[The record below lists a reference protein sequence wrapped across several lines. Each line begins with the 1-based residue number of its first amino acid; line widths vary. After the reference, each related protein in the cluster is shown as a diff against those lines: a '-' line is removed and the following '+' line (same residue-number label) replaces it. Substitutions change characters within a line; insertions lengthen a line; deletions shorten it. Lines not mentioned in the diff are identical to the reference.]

1 MPINPLAGYL
11 FASYLFARYL
21 FARYLFARYLFA
33 SYLFRKTPVVAVLST
48 LSTGVLAVD
57 NFSYQSVPA
66 FNPVMMARAEPTQV
80 NGQLAAMDN
89 GQALIDTEQNRQ
101 VGEWALRQI
110 NGNAALIKDPWLQ
123 QSLEQIVWQINAV
136 AGLNAPMGLVI
147 INDKQINA
155 FAVPSGLIGINVGLL
170 DKAKSLDE
178 IVSVV
183 AHEIAHVSQRHYQH
197 RNDEKT
203 KQLLMQAG
211 GLLAGVAASKIGD
224 GDAAAAVMLGSQA
237 MSANAAA
244 SYSRGQEREAD
255 RIGMQIMNQAGYDVN
270 AMPSFFATLDQQN
283 PVKSNTL
290 IPSFIL
296 SHPLTADRI
305 SEARARVATYKR
317 DSQAN
322 MASNRYQSIQQQRAQ
337 LFEQIQW
344 RARYYGYL
352 VNKADLEQG
361 AKTSKAA
368 KLALINYYIDNGQP
382 KAAQSLMQDFDKD
395 INTLANP
402 LAVVTFSQ
410 LAAQQGNVDVAIA
423 KLQQLAAVYPE
434 RTDVPRYLSDIYLKY
449 RPTAESGQKVLALLQ
464 PLSKQNPRDVMLWD
478 RLQQASQLLAKHSSG
493 DEQLIHRI
501 NTLRYR
507 AYGELWRNEL
517 KDAVTSLTQ
526 AKSLAKQLP
535 SNQSLLA
542 LLNQQINQ
550 VQDANRFKPS

>member
-11 FASYLFARYL
+11 S
-21 FARYLFARYLFA
+21 A
-33 SYLFRKTPVVAVLST
+33 SYLFRKTSVVAVLST

-66 FNPVMMARAEPTQV
+66 FNSGMIASAEPTQV

-211 GLLAGVAASKIGD
+211 GLLAGVAASKVGD

-361 AKTSKAA
+361 AKTSKGA
-368 KLALINYYIDNGQP
+368 KLALINYYLDNGQP
-382 KAAQSLMQDFDKD
+382 KAAQSLMQDFDED

-423 KLQQLAAVYPE
+423 KLQQLASVYPE

-449 RPTAESGQKVLALLQ
+449 RPTAESGQQVLALLQ

-478 RLQQASQLLAKHSSG
+478 RLQQASQLLAKHGSG
-493 DEQLIHRI
+493 NEQLIHRI

-550 VQDANRFKPS
+550 VQDANQFKPS

>member
-1 MPINPLAGYL
+1 MPINPI
-11 FASYLFARYL
+11 ASYLS
-21 FARYLFARYLFA
+21 A
-33 SYLFRKTPVVAVLST
+33 SYLLRKTSAVAVLST

-66 FNPVMMARAEPTQV
+66 FNSGMIASAEPTQV

-211 GLLAGVAASKIGD
+211 GLLAGVAASKVGD

-322 MASNRYQSIQQQRAQ
+322 MASNRYQPIQQQRAQ

-361 AKTSKAA
+361 AKTSKGA
-368 KLALINYYIDNGQP
+368 KLALINYYLDNGQP
-382 KAAQSLMQDFDKD
+382 KAAQSLMQDFDED

-423 KLQQLAAVYPE
+423 KLQQLASVYPE

-449 RPTAESGQKVLALLQ
+449 RPTAESGQQVLALLQ

-478 RLQQASQLLAKHSSG
+478 RLQQASQLLAKHGSG
-493 DEQLIHRI
+493 NEQLIHRI

-550 VQDANRFKPS
+550 VQDANQFKPS

>member
-1 MPINPLAGYL
+1 MPINPLASYL
-11 FASYLFARYL
+11 SASYLL
-21 FARYLFARYLFA
+21 
-33 SYLFRKTPVVAVLST
+33 RKTPVVAILST
-48 LSTGVLAVD
+48 LSASVLAVD
-57 NFSYQSVPA
+57 NFSYQSAPA
-66 FNPVMMARAEPTQV
+66 FNPVMMARAEPTKV
-80 NGQLAAMDN
+80 NSQLAAMDN

-211 GLLAGVAASKIGD
+211 GLLAGVAASKVGD

-322 MASNRYQSIQQQRAQ
+322 MASNRYQAIQQQRAQ

-361 AKTSKAA
+361 AKTSEGA
-368 KLALINYYIDNGQP
+368 KLALINYYLDNGQP

-423 KLQQLAAVYPE
+423 KLQQLASVYPE

-464 PLSKQNPRDVMLWD
+464 PLSKQNPRDVMVWD
-478 RLQQASQLLAKHSSG
+478 RLQQASQLLAKHRSG

-507 AYGELWRNEL
+507 AYSELWRNEL

-550 VQDANRFKPS
+550 VQDANQFKPS

>member
-1 MPINPLAGYL
+1 MPINPLA
-11 FASYLFARYL
+11 SYLS
-21 FARYLFARYLFA
+21 A
-33 SYLFRKTPVVAVLST
+33 SYLFRKTPVVALLST

-57 NFSYQSVPA
+57 NFSYQSVPN
-66 FNPVMMARAEPTQV
+66 FNPVMIASAEPTKV
-80 NGQLAAMDN
+80 NSQLASMDN

-110 NGNAALIKDPWLQ
+110 NGNAALIQDPWLQ

-211 GLLAGVAASKIGD
+211 GLLAGVAASKVGD

-237 MSANAAA
+237 ISANAAA

-361 AKTSKAA
+361 AKTSKGA
-368 KLALINYYIDNGQP
+368 KLALINYYLDNGQP

-423 KLQQLAAVYPE
+423 KLQQLVSVYPE

-464 PLSKQNPRDVMLWD
+464 PLSKQNPRDVMVWD
-478 RLQQASQLLAKHSSG
+478 RLQQASQLLAKHRSG

-550 VQDANRFKPS
+550 VQDANQFKPS

>member
-11 FASYLFARYL
+11 S
-21 FARYLFARYLFA
+21 A
-33 SYLFRKTPVVAVLST
+33 SYLFRKTPVVAVLTT

-57 NFSYQSVPA
+57 NFSYKSAPA
-66 FNPVMMARAEPTQV
+66 FNPVMMASAEPTKV
-80 NGQLAAMDN
+80 NSQLAAMDN

-110 NGNAALIKDPWLQ
+110 NGNAAMIKDPWLQ

-211 GLLAGVAASKIGD
+211 GLLAGVAASKVGD

-237 MSANAAA
+237 ISANAAA

-322 MASNRYQSIQQQRAQ
+322 MASNRYQRMQQQRAQ

-361 AKTSKAA
+361 AKTSKGA
-368 KLALINYYIDNGQP
+368 KLALINYYLDNGQP

-423 KLQQLAAVYPE
+423 KLQQLASVYPE

-449 RPTAESGQKVLALLQ
+449 RPTAESGQQVLALLQ

-478 RLQQASQLLAKHSSG
+478 RLQQASQLLAKHRSG

-550 VQDANRFKPS
+550 VQDANQFKPS

>member
-1 MPINPLAGYL
+1 MPISPLAGYL
-11 FASYLFARYL
+11 S
-21 FARYLFARYLFA
+21 A
-33 SYLFRKTPVVAVLST
+33 SYLFRKTSVVAVLST

-57 NFSYQSVPA
+57 NFSYQSVPT
-66 FNPVMMARAEPTQV
+66 FNPVMIASAETTQV

-136 AGLNAPMGLVI
+136 AGLNAPMGIVI

-211 GLLAGVAASKIGD
+211 GLLAGVAASKVGD

-361 AKTSKAA
+361 AKTSKGA
-368 KLALINYYIDNGQP
+368 KLALINYYLDNGQP
-382 KAAQSLMQDFDKD
+382 KAAQSLMQDFDED

-423 KLQQLAAVYPE
+423 KLQQLASVYPE

-449 RPTAESGQKVLALLQ
+449 RPTAESGQQVLALLQ

-478 RLQQASQLLAKHSSG
+478 RLQQASQLLAKHGSG
-493 DEQLIHRI
+493 NEQLIHRI

-550 VQDANRFKPS
+550 VQDANQFKPS

>member
-11 FASYLFARYL
+11 SASYLL
-21 FARYLFARYLFA
+21 
-33 SYLFRKTPVVAVLST
+33 RKTPVVALLST

-57 NFSYQSVPA
+57 NFSYQSAPA
-66 FNPVMMARAEPTQV
+66 FNPVMIASAEPTKV
-80 NGQLAAMDN
+80 NSQLAAMDN

-211 GLLAGVAASKIGD
+211 GLLAGVAASKVGD

-237 MSANAAA
+237 ISANAAA

-361 AKTSKAA
+361 AKTSKGA
-368 KLALINYYIDNGQP
+368 KLALINYYLDNGQP

-423 KLQQLAAVYPE
+423 KLQQLASVYPE

-478 RLQQASQLLAKHSSG
+478 RLQQASQLLAKHGSG
-493 DEQLIHRI
+493 NEQLIHRI

-550 VQDANRFKPS
+550 VQDANQFKPS

>member
-1 MPINPLAGYL
+1 MPINPLA
-11 FASYLFARYL
+11 SYLS
-21 FARYLFARYLFA
+21 A

-57 NFSYQSVPA
+57 NFSYQSVPT
-66 FNPVMMARAEPTQV
+66 FNPVMIASAEPTKV
-80 NGQLAAMDN
+80 NSQLASMDN

-211 GLLAGVAASKIGD
+211 GLLAGVAASKVGD

-322 MASNRYQSIQQQRAQ
+322 MASNRYQSIQNQRAQ

-361 AKTSKAA
+361 AKTSEGA
-368 KLALINYYIDNGQP
+368 KLALINYYLDNGQP

-423 KLQQLAAVYPE
+423 KLQQLASVYPE

-464 PLSKQNPRDVMLWD
+464 PLSKQNPRDVMVWD
-478 RLQQASQLLAKHSSG
+478 RLQQASQLLAKHRSG

-550 VQDANRFKPS
+550 VQDANQFKPS

>member
-1 MPINPLAGYL
+1 MPINPLT
-11 FASYLFARYL
+11 SYLS
-21 FARYLFARYLFA
+21 A
-33 SYLFRKTPVVAVLST
+33 SYLFRKTPVVALLST

-66 FNPVMMARAEPTQV
+66 FNSAMIASAEPTQV
-80 NGQLAAMDN
+80 NSQLASMDN

-101 VGEWALRQI
+101 VGEWAFRQI

-211 GLLAGVAASKIGD
+211 GLLAGVAASKVGD

-237 MSANAAA
+237 ISANAAA

-361 AKTSKAA
+361 AKTNKGA
-368 KLALINYYIDNGQP
+368 KLALINYYLDNAQP
-382 KAAQSLMQDFDKD
+382 KAAQSLLQDFDKD

-423 KLQQLAAVYPE
+423 KLQQLASVYPE

-449 RPTAESGQKVLALLQ
+449 RPTAESGQQVLALLQ

-478 RLQQASQLLAKHSSG
+478 RLQQASQLLAKHRSG

-550 VQDANRFKPS
+550 VQDANQFKPS

>member
-1 MPINPLAGYL
+1 MPINPI
-11 FASYLFARYL
+11 ASYLS
-21 FARYLFARYLFA
+21 A
-33 SYLFRKTPVVAVLST
+33 SYLLRKTSAVAVLST

-57 NFSYQSVPA
+57 NFSYQSVPT
-66 FNPVMMARAEPTQV
+66 FNPVMIASAETTQV

-211 GLLAGVAASKIGD
+211 GLLAGVAASKVGD

-368 KLALINYYIDNGQP
+368 KLALINYYLDNGQP
-382 KAAQSLMQDFDKD
+382 KAAQSLMQDFDED

-423 KLQQLAAVYPE
+423 KLQQLASVYPE

-449 RPTAESGQKVLALLQ
+449 RPTAESGQQVLALLQ

-478 RLQQASQLLAKHSSG
+478 RLQQASQLLAKHGSG
-493 DEQLIHRI
+493 NEQLIHRI

-550 VQDANRFKPS
+550 VQDANQFKPS

>member
-1 MPINPLAGYL
+1 MPINPLASYL
-11 FASYLFARYL
+11 SASYLL
-21 FARYLFARYLFA
+21 
-33 SYLFRKTPVVAVLST
+33 RKTLIVAILST

-66 FNPVMMARAEPTQV
+66 FNLVMIASAEPTQV
-80 NGQLAAMDN
+80 NSQLASMDN

-211 GLLAGVAASKIGD
+211 GLLAGVAASKVGD

-237 MSANAAA
+237 ISANAAA

-361 AKTSKAA
+361 AKTSEGA
-368 KLALINYYIDNGQP
+368 KLALINYYLDNGQP

-410 LAAQQGNVDVAIA
+410 LAAQQGNVDMAIS
-423 KLQQLAAVYPE
+423 KLQQLASVYPE

-464 PLSKQNPRDVMLWD
+464 PLSKQNPRDVMVWD
-478 RLQQASQLLAKHSSG
+478 RLQQASQLLAKHRSG

-550 VQDANRFKPS
+550 VQDANQFKPS

>member
-1 MPINPLAGYL
+1 MPINPLTSYL
-11 FASYLFARYL
+11 SASYLFK
-21 FARYLFARYLFA
+21 
-33 SYLFRKTPVVAVLST
+33 KTPVVAVLST

-57 NFSYQSVPA
+57 NFSYQSAPA
-66 FNPVMMARAEPTQV
+66 FNPVMIASAEPTKV
-80 NGQLAAMDN
+80 NSQLASMDN

-211 GLLAGVAASKIGD
+211 GLLAGVAASKVGD

-322 MASNRYQSIQQQRAQ
+322 MASNRYQLIQQQRAQ

-361 AKTSKAA
+361 AKTSKGA
-368 KLALINYYIDNGQP
+368 KLALINYYLDNGQP

-423 KLQQLAAVYPE
+423 KLQQLASVYPE

-464 PLSKQNPRDVMLWD
+464 PLSKQNPRDVMVWD
-478 RLQQASQLLAKHSSG
+478 RLQQASQLLAKHRSG

-550 VQDANRFKPS
+550 VQDANQFKPS

>member
-1 MPINPLAGYL
+1 MPINPLA
-11 FASYLFARYL
+11 SYLS
-21 FARYLFARYLFA
+21 A
-33 SYLFRKTPVVAVLST
+33 SYLFRKTPVVALLST

-57 NFSYQSVPA
+57 NFSYQSVPT
-66 FNPVMMARAEPTQV
+66 FNPVMIASAEPTQV
-80 NGQLAAMDN
+80 NGQLASMDN

-211 GLLAGVAASKIGD
+211 GLLAGVAASKVGD

-237 MSANAAA
+237 ISANAAA

-361 AKTSKAA
+361 AKTSKGA
-368 KLALINYYIDNGQP
+368 KLALINYYLDNGQP

-478 RLQQASQLLAKHSSG
+478 RLQQASQLLAKNGSG
-493 DEQLIHRI
+493 NEQLIYRI

-550 VQDANRFKPS
+550 VQDANQFKPS

>member
-1 MPINPLAGYL
+1 MPINPLASYL
-11 FASYLFARYL
+11 SASYLL
-21 FARYLFARYLFA
+21 
-33 SYLFRKTPVVAVLST
+33 RKTLIVAILST
-48 LSTGVLAVD
+48 LSTAVFALD
-57 NFSYQSVPA
+57 NFSYQSAPA
-66 FNPVMMARAEPTQV
+66 FNPVMIASAEPTKV
-80 NGQLAAMDN
+80 NSQLASMDN

-101 VGEWALRQI
+101 VGEWAFRQI

-183 AHEIAHVSQRHYQH
+183 THEIAHVSQRHYQH

-211 GLLAGVAASKIGD
+211 GLLAGVAASKVGD

-361 AKTSKAA
+361 AKTSEGA
-368 KLALINYYIDNGQP
+368 KLALINYYLDNGQP

-410 LAAQQGNVDVAIA
+410 LAAQQGNVDMAIS
-423 KLQQLAAVYPE
+423 KLQQLASVYPE

-478 RLQQASQLLAKHSSG
+478 RLQQASQLLAKHGSG
-493 DEQLIHRI
+493 NEQLIHRI

-550 VQDANRFKPS
+550 VQDANQFKPS

>member
-1 MPINPLAGYL
+1 MPINPLA
-11 FASYLFARYL
+11 S
-21 FARYLFARYLFA
+21 YLFA

-57 NFSYQSVPA
+57 NFSYQSVPT
-66 FNPVMMARAEPTQV
+66 FNPVMIASAETTQV
-80 NGQLAAMDN
+80 NGQLASIDN

-178 IVSVV
+178 IVSVI

-211 GLLAGVAASKIGD
+211 GLLAGVAASKVGD

-361 AKTSKAA
+361 AKTSKGA
-368 KLALINYYIDNGQP
+368 KLALINYYLDNGQP
-382 KAAQSLMQDFDKD
+382 KAAQSLMQDFDED

-423 KLQQLAAVYPE
+423 KLQQLASVYPE

-449 RPTAESGQKVLALLQ
+449 RPTAESGQQVLALLQ

-478 RLQQASQLLAKHSSG
+478 RLQQASQLLAKHGSG
-493 DEQLIHRI
+493 NEQLIHRI

-550 VQDANRFKPS
+550 VQDANQFKPS

>member
-1 MPINPLAGYL
+1 MPINPI
-11 FASYLFARYL
+11 ASYLS
-21 FARYLFARYLFA
+21 A
-33 SYLFRKTPVVAVLST
+33 SYLFRKTSVVAVLST

-66 FNPVMMARAEPTQV
+66 FNSGMIASAEPTQV

-136 AGLNAPMGLVI
+136 AGLNAPMGIVI

-211 GLLAGVAASKIGD
+211 GLLAGVAASKVGD

-361 AKTSKAA
+361 AKTSKGA
-368 KLALINYYIDNGQP
+368 KLALINYYLDNGQP
-382 KAAQSLMQDFDKD
+382 KAAQSLMQDFDED

-423 KLQQLAAVYPE
+423 KLQQLASVYPE

-449 RPTAESGQKVLALLQ
+449 RPTAESGQQVLALLQ

-478 RLQQASQLLAKHSSG
+478 RLQQASQLLAKHGSG
-493 DEQLIHRI
+493 NEQLIHRI

-550 VQDANRFKPS
+550 VQDANQFKPS

>member
-11 FASYLFARYL
+11 S
-21 FARYLFARYLFA
+21 A
-33 SYLFRKTPVVAVLST
+33 SYLFRKTSVVAVLST

-66 FNPVMMARAEPTQV
+66 FNSGMIASAEPTQV

-155 FAVPSGLIGINVGLL
+155 FAVSSGLIGINVGLL

-211 GLLAGVAASKIGD
+211 GLLAGVAASKVGD

-361 AKTSKAA
+361 AKTSKGA
-368 KLALINYYIDNGQP
+368 KLALINYYLDNGQP
-382 KAAQSLMQDFDKD
+382 KAAQSLMQDFDED

-423 KLQQLAAVYPE
+423 KLQQLASVYPE

-449 RPTAESGQKVLALLQ
+449 RPTAESGQQVLALLQ

-478 RLQQASQLLAKHSSG
+478 RLQQASQLLAKHGSG
-493 DEQLIHRI
+493 NEQLIHRI

-550 VQDANRFKPS
+550 VQDANQFKPS

>member
-1 MPINPLAGYL
+1 MPINPLA
-11 FASYLFARYL
+11 SYLS
-21 FARYLFARYLFA
+21 A

-57 NFSYQSVPA
+57 NFSYQSAPA
-66 FNPVMMARAEPTQV
+66 FNPVMIASAEPTQV
-80 NGQLAAMDN
+80 NGQLASMDN

-211 GLLAGVAASKIGD
+211 GLLAGVAASKVGD

-361 AKTSKAA
+361 AKTSEGA
-368 KLALINYYIDNGQP
+368 KLALINYYLDNGQP
-382 KAAQSLMQDFDKD
+382 KAAQSLMQDFDED

-410 LAAQQGNVDVAIA
+410 LAAQQGNVDMAIS
-423 KLQQLAAVYPE
+423 KLQQLASVYPE

-464 PLSKQNPRDVMLWD
+464 PLSKQNPRDVMVWD
-478 RLQQASQLLAKHSSG
+478 RLQQASQLLAKHRSG

-550 VQDANRFKPS
+550 VQDANQFKPS

>member
-11 FASYLFARYL
+11 S
-21 FARYLFARYLFA
+21 A
-33 SYLFRKTPVVAVLST
+33 SYLFRKTSVVAVLST

-57 NFSYQSVPA
+57 NFSYQSAPA
-66 FNPVMMARAEPTQV
+66 FNPVMIASAEPTRV
-80 NGQLAAMDN
+80 NSQLASMDN

-211 GLLAGVAASKIGD
+211 GLLAGVAASKVGD

-361 AKTSKAA
+361 AKTSKGA
-368 KLALINYYIDNGQP
+368 KLALINYYLDNGQP
-382 KAAQSLMQDFDKD
+382 KAAQSLMQDFDED

-423 KLQQLAAVYPE
+423 KLQQLASVYPE

-449 RPTAESGQKVLALLQ
+449 RPTAESGQQVLALLQ

-478 RLQQASQLLAKHSSG
+478 RLQQASQLLAKHGSG
-493 DEQLIHRI
+493 NEQLIHRI

-550 VQDANRFKPS
+550 VQDANQFKPS

>member
-1 MPINPLAGYL
+1 MPINPLA
-11 FASYLFARYL
+11 SYLS
-21 FARYLFARYLFA
+21 A
-33 SYLFRKTPVVAVLST
+33 SYLFRKTPVVALLST

-66 FNPVMMARAEPTQV
+66 FNSAMIASAEPTQV
-80 NGQLAAMDN
+80 NSQLASMDN

-101 VGEWALRQI
+101 VGEWAFRQI

-211 GLLAGVAASKIGD
+211 GLLAGVAASKVGD

-237 MSANAAA
+237 ISANAAA

-361 AKTSKAA
+361 AKTSEGA
-368 KLALINYYIDNGQP
+368 KLALINYYLDNGQP

-423 KLQQLAAVYPE
+423 KLQQLASVYPE

-464 PLSKQNPRDVMLWD
+464 PLSKQNPRDVMVWD
-478 RLQQASQLLAKHSSG
+478 RLQQASQLLAKHRSG

-550 VQDANRFKPS
+550 VQDANQFKPS

>member
-1 MPINPLAGYL
+1 MPINPLA
-11 FASYLFARYL
+11 SYLS
-21 FARYLFARYLFA
+21 A

-57 NFSYQSVPA
+57 NFSYQSAPA
-66 FNPVMMARAEPTQV
+66 FNPVMIASAEPTKV
-80 NGQLAAMDN
+80 NSQLASMDN

-317 DSQAN
+317 DSQVN
-322 MASNRYQSIQQQRAQ
+322 MASNRYQPMQQQRAQ

-344 RARYYGYL
+344 RARYYAYL

-361 AKTSKAA
+361 AKTSKGA
-368 KLALINYYIDNGQP
+368 KLALINYYLDNGQP
-382 KAAQSLMQDFDKD
+382 KAAQSLMQDFDED

-402 LAVVTFSQ
+402 LAVVTFSH

-423 KLQQLAAVYPE
+423 KLQQLASVYPE
-434 RTDVPRYLSDIYLKY
+434 RTDVSRYLSDIYLKY

-464 PLSKQNPRDVMLWD
+464 PLSKQNPRDVMVWD
-478 RLQQASQLLAKHSSG
+478 RLQQASQLLAKHRSG

-507 AYGELWRNEL
+507 AYAELWRNEL

-550 VQDANRFKPS
+550 VQDANQFKPS

>member
-1 MPINPLAGYL
+1 MPINPFAGYL
-11 FASYLFARYL
+11 SASYLFK
-21 FARYLFARYLFA
+21 
-33 SYLFRKTPVVAVLST
+33 KTPVVAILST

-57 NFSYQSVPA
+57 NFSYQSVPT
-66 FNPVMMARAEPTQV
+66 FNPVMIASAETTQV
-80 NGQLAAMDN
+80 NGQLASMDN

-211 GLLAGVAASKIGD
+211 GLLAGVAASKVGD

-361 AKTSKAA
+361 AKTSKGA
-368 KLALINYYIDNGQP
+368 KLALINYYLDNGQP
-382 KAAQSLMQDFDKD
+382 KAAQSLMQDFDED

-423 KLQQLAAVYPE
+423 KLQQLASVYPE

-449 RPTAESGQKVLALLQ
+449 RPTAESGQQVLALLQ
-464 PLSKQNPRDVMLWD
+464 PLSKQNPRDVMVWD
-478 RLQQASQLLAKHSSG
+478 RLQQASQLLAKHRSG

-550 VQDANRFKPS
+550 VQDANQFKPS

>member
-1 MPINPLAGYL
+1 MPINPLASYL
-11 FASYLFARYL
+11 SASYLL
-21 FARYLFARYLFA
+21 
-33 SYLFRKTPVVAVLST
+33 RKTPVVAVLST

-57 NFSYQSVPA
+57 NFSYQSAPA
-66 FNPVMMARAEPTQV
+66 FNPVMMASAEPTQV

-211 GLLAGVAASKIGD
+211 GLLAGVAASKVGD

-322 MASNRYQSIQQQRAQ
+322 MASNRYQAIQQQRAQ

-368 KLALINYYIDNGQP
+368 KLALINYYLDNGQP
-382 KAAQSLMQDFDKD
+382 KAAQSLMQDFDED
-395 INTLANP
+395 TNTLANP

-423 KLQQLAAVYPE
+423 KLQQLASVYPE

-464 PLSKQNPRDVMLWD
+464 PLSKQNPRDVMVWD
-478 RLQQASQLLAKHSSG
+478 RLQQASQLLAKHRSG

-550 VQDANRFKPS
+550 VQDANQFKPS

>member
-1 MPINPLAGYL
+1 MPINPLA
-11 FASYLFARYL
+11 SYLS
-21 FARYLFARYLFA
+21 A
-33 SYLFRKTPVVAVLST
+33 SYLFRKTPVVALLST

-66 FNPVMMARAEPTQV
+66 FNSAMIASAEPTQV
-80 NGQLAAMDN
+80 NSQLASMDN

-211 GLLAGVAASKIGD
+211 GLLAGVAASKVGD

-322 MASNRYQSIQQQRAQ
+322 MASNRYQLIQQQRAQ

-361 AKTSKAA
+361 AKTSEGA
-368 KLALINYYIDNGQP
+368 KLALINYYLDNGQP

-423 KLQQLAAVYPE
+423 KLQQLASVYPE

-464 PLSKQNPRDVMLWD
+464 PLSKQNPRDVMVWD
-478 RLQQASQLLAKHSSG
+478 RLQQASQLLAKHRSG

-507 AYGELWRNEL
+507 AYSELWRNEL

-526 AKSLAKQLP
+526 AKSLSKQLP

-550 VQDANRFKPS
+550 VQDANQFKPS

>member
-1 MPINPLAGYL
+1 MPINPLA
-11 FASYLFARYL
+11 SYLS
-21 FARYLFARYLFA
+21 A

-48 LSTGVLAVD
+48 LSTAVFAVD
-57 NFSYQSVPA
+57 NFSYQSAPA
-66 FNPVMMARAEPTQV
+66 FNSVMIASAEPTKV
-80 NGQLAAMDN
+80 NSQLASMDN

-211 GLLAGVAASKIGD
+211 GLLAGVAASKVGD

-361 AKTSKAA
+361 AKTSEGA
-368 KLALINYYIDNGQP
+368 KLALINYYLDNGQP

-410 LAAQQGNVDVAIA
+410 LAAQQGNVDMAIS
-423 KLQQLAAVYPE
+423 KLQQLASVYPE

-464 PLSKQNPRDVMLWD
+464 PLSKQNPRDVMVWD
-478 RLQQASQLLAKHSSG
+478 RLQQASQLLAKHRSG

-542 LLNQQINQ
+542 LLNQQISQ
-550 VQDANRFKPS
+550 VQDANQFKPS

>member
-1 MPINPLAGYL
+1 MPINPLASYL
-11 FASYLFARYL
+11 SASYLL
-21 FARYLFARYLFA
+21 
-33 SYLFRKTPVVAVLST
+33 RKTLIVAILST

-66 FNPVMMARAEPTQV
+66 FNLVMIASAEPTQV
-80 NGQLAAMDN
+80 NSQLASMDN

-211 GLLAGVAASKIGD
+211 GLLAGVAASKVGD

-361 AKTSKAA
+361 AKTSEGA
-368 KLALINYYIDNGQP
+368 KLALINYYLDNGQP

-410 LAAQQGNVDVAIA
+410 LAAQQGNVDVAIS
-423 KLQQLAAVYPE
+423 KLQQLASVYPE

-464 PLSKQNPRDVMLWD
+464 PLSKQNPRDVMVWD
-478 RLQQASQLLAKHSSG
+478 RLQQASQLLAKHRSG

-550 VQDANRFKPS
+550 VQDANQFKPS

>member
-1 MPINPLAGYL
+1 MPINPLA
-11 FASYLFARYL
+11 SYLS
-21 FARYLFARYLFA
+21 A
-33 SYLFRKTPVVAVLST
+33 SYLFRKTPVVALLST

-66 FNPVMMARAEPTQV
+66 FNSAMIASAEPTQV
-80 NGQLAAMDN
+80 NSQLASMDN

-211 GLLAGVAASKIGD
+211 GLLAGVAASKVGD

-361 AKTSKAA
+361 AKTSKGA
-368 KLALINYYIDNGQP
+368 KLALINYYLDNGQP

-423 KLQQLAAVYPE
+423 KLQQLVSVYPE

-478 RLQQASQLLAKHSSG
+478 RLQQASQLLAKHRSG

-550 VQDANRFKPS
+550 VQDANQFKPS

>member
-1 MPINPLAGYL
+1 MPINPI
-11 FASYLFARYL
+11 ASYLS
-21 FARYLFARYLFA
+21 A
-33 SYLFRKTPVVAVLST
+33 SYLLRKTSAVAVLST

-57 NFSYQSVPA
+57 NFSYQSVPT
-66 FNPVMMARAEPTQV
+66 FNPVMIASAETTQV
-80 NGQLAAMDN
+80 NGQLASMDN

-211 GLLAGVAASKIGD
+211 GLLAGVAASKVGD

-361 AKTSKAA
+361 AKTSKGA
-368 KLALINYYIDNGQP
+368 KLALINYYLDNGQP
-382 KAAQSLMQDFDKD
+382 KAAQSLMQDFDED

-423 KLQQLAAVYPE
+423 KLQQLASVYPE

-449 RPTAESGQKVLALLQ
+449 RPTAESGQQVLALLQ
-464 PLSKQNPRDVMLWD
+464 PLSKQNPRDVMVWD
-478 RLQQASQLLAKHSSG
+478 RLQQASQLLAKHRSG

-550 VQDANRFKPS
+550 VQDANQFKPS

>member
-11 FASYLFARYL
+11 S
-21 FARYLFARYLFA
+21 A
-33 SYLFRKTPVVAVLST
+33 SYLFRKTPVVAVLTT

-57 NFSYQSVPA
+57 NFSYKSAPA
-66 FNPVMMARAEPTQV
+66 FNPVMMASAEPTKV
-80 NGQLAAMDN
+80 NSQLASMDN

-211 GLLAGVAASKIGD
+211 GLLAGVAASKVGD

-237 MSANAAA
+237 ISANAAA

-361 AKTSKAA
+361 AKTSKGA
-368 KLALINYYIDNGQP
+368 KLALINYYLDNGQP

-423 KLQQLAAVYPE
+423 KLQQLASVYPE

-464 PLSKQNPRDVMLWD
+464 PLSKQNPRDVMVWD
-478 RLQQASQLLAKHSSG
+478 RLQQASQLLAKHRSG

-550 VQDANRFKPS
+550 VQDANQFKPS

>member
-11 FASYLFARYL
+11 S
-21 FARYLFARYLFA
+21 A
-33 SYLFRKTPVVAVLST
+33 SYLFRKTSVVAVLST
-48 LSTGVLAVD
+48 LSTAVFAVD
-57 NFSYQSVPA
+57 NFSYQSVPT
-66 FNPVMMARAEPTQV
+66 FNQVMLATTEPTKV
-80 NGQLAAMDN
+80 NSQLASMDN

-136 AGLNAPMGLVI
+136 AGLNAPMGIVI

-197 RNDEKT
+197 RSDEKT

-361 AKTSKAA
+361 AKTSKGA
-368 KLALINYYIDNGQP
+368 KLALINYYLDNGQP
-382 KAAQSLMQDFDKD
+382 KAAQSLMQDFDED

-423 KLQQLAAVYPE
+423 KLQQLASVYPE

-449 RPTAESGQKVLALLQ
+449 RPTAESGQQVLALLQ

-478 RLQQASQLLAKHSSG
+478 RLQQASQLLAKHGSG
-493 DEQLIHRI
+493 NEQLIHRI

-550 VQDANRFKPS
+550 VQDANQFKPS

>member
-1 MPINPLAGYL
+1 MPINPFAGYL
-11 FASYLFARYL
+11 SASYLFK
-21 FARYLFARYLFA
+21 
-33 SYLFRKTPVVAVLST
+33 KTPVVAILST

-66 FNPVMMARAEPTQV
+66 FNPVMIASAEPTKV
-80 NGQLAAMDN
+80 NSQLASMDN

-211 GLLAGVAASKIGD
+211 GLLAGVAASKVGD

-237 MSANAAA
+237 ISANAAA

-361 AKTSKAA
+361 AKTSKGA
-368 KLALINYYIDNGQP
+368 KLALINYYLDNGQP

-423 KLQQLAAVYPE
+423 KLQQLSSVYPE

-449 RPTAESGQKVLALLQ
+449 RPTAESGQQVLALLQ
-464 PLSKQNPRDVMLWD
+464 PLSKQNPRDVMVWD
-478 RLQQASQLLAKHSSG
+478 RLQQASQLLAKHRSG

-550 VQDANRFKPS
+550 VQDANQFKPS

>member
-1 MPINPLAGYL
+1 MPINPLA
-11 FASYLFARYL
+11 SYLS
-21 FARYLFARYLFA
+21 A

-57 NFSYQSVPA
+57 NFSYRSAPA
-66 FNPVMMARAEPTQV
+66 FNPVMIASAEPTTV
-80 NGQLAAMDN
+80 NSQLASMDN

-211 GLLAGVAASKIGD
+211 GLLAGVAASKVGD

-361 AKTSKAA
+361 AKTSKGA
-368 KLALINYYIDNGQP
+368 KLALINYYLDNGQP

-423 KLQQLAAVYPE
+423 KLQQLASVYPE

-464 PLSKQNPRDVMLWD
+464 PLSKQNPRDVMVWD
-478 RLQQASQLLAKHSSG
+478 RLQQASQLLAKHRSG

-550 VQDANRFKPS
+550 VQDANQFKPS

>member
-1 MPINPLAGYL
+1 MPINPLASYL
-11 FASYLFARYL
+11 SASYLL
-21 FARYLFARYLFA
+21 
-33 SYLFRKTPVVAVLST
+33 RKTPVVAILST

-57 NFSYQSVPA
+57 NFSYQSAPA
-66 FNPVMMARAEPTQV
+66 FNPVMIASAEPTKV
-80 NGQLAAMDN
+80 NSQLASMDN

-211 GLLAGVAASKIGD
+211 GLLAGVAASKVGD

-361 AKTSKAA
+361 AKTSKGA
-368 KLALINYYIDNGQP
+368 KLALINYYLDNGQP

-423 KLQQLAAVYPE
+423 KLQQLASVYPE

-464 PLSKQNPRDVMLWD
+464 PLSKQNPRDVMVWD
-478 RLQQASQLLAKHSSG
+478 RLQQASQLLAKHGSG
-493 DEQLIHRI
+493 NEQLIHRI

-550 VQDANRFKPS
+550 VQDANQFKPS

>member
-1 MPINPLAGYL
+1 MPINPLASYL
-11 FASYLFARYL
+11 SASYLL
-21 FARYLFARYLFA
+21 
-33 SYLFRKTPVVAVLST
+33 RKTLIVAVLST

-66 FNPVMMARAEPTQV
+66 FNSAMIASAEPTQV
-80 NGQLAAMDN
+80 NSQLASMDN

-211 GLLAGVAASKIGD
+211 GLLAGVAASKVGD

-361 AKTSKAA
+361 AKTSEGA
-368 KLALINYYIDNGQP
+368 KLALINYYLDNGQP

-423 KLQQLAAVYPE
+423 KLQQLASVYPE

-464 PLSKQNPRDVMLWD
+464 PLSKQNPRDVMVWD
-478 RLQQASQLLAKHSSG
+478 RLQQASQLLAKHRSG

>member
-1 MPINPLAGYL
+1 MPINPLT
-11 FASYLFARYL
+11 SYLS
-21 FARYLFARYLFA
+21 A

-57 NFSYQSVPA
+57 NFSYQSAPA
-66 FNPVMMARAEPTQV
+66 FNPVMIASAEPTKV
-80 NGQLAAMDN
+80 NSQLASMDN

-211 GLLAGVAASKIGD
+211 GLLAGVAASKVGD

-395 INTLANP
+395 IKTLANP

-410 LAAQQGNVDVAIA
+410 LAAQQGNADVAIA

-478 RLQQASQLLAKHSSG
+478 RLQQASQLLAKHGSG
-493 DEQLIHRI
+493 NEQLIHRI

-550 VQDANRFKPS
+550 VQDANQFKPS

>member
-1 MPINPLAGYL
+1 MPINPI
-11 FASYLFARYL
+11 ASYLS
-21 FARYLFARYLFA
+21 A
-33 SYLFRKTPVVAVLST
+33 SYLLRKTPVVALLST

-66 FNPVMMARAEPTQV
+66 FNSAMIASAEPTQV
-80 NGQLAAMDN
+80 NSQLASMDN

-101 VGEWALRQI
+101 VGEWAFRQI

-211 GLLAGVAASKIGD
+211 GLLAGVAASKVGD

-237 MSANAAA
+237 ISANAAA

-361 AKTSKAA
+361 AKTSKGA
-368 KLALINYYIDNGQP
+368 KLALINYYLDNGQP

-423 KLQQLAAVYPE
+423 KLQQLASVYPE

-449 RPTAESGQKVLALLQ
+449 RPTAESGQQVLALLQ

-478 RLQQASQLLAKHSSG
+478 RLQQASQLLAKHGSG
-493 DEQLIHRI
+493 NEQLIHRI

-550 VQDANRFKPS
+550 VQDANQFKPS

>member
-11 FASYLFARYL
+11 S
-21 FARYLFARYLFA
+21 A
-33 SYLFRKTPVVAVLST
+33 SYLFRKTSVVAVLST

-57 NFSYQSVPA
+57 NFSYQSVPT
-66 FNPVMMARAEPTQV
+66 FNPVMIASAETTQV
-80 NGQLAAMDN
+80 NGQLASMDN

-211 GLLAGVAASKIGD
+211 GLLAGVAASKVGD

-237 MSANAAA
+237 ISANAAA

-361 AKTSKAA
+361 AKTSKGA
-368 KLALINYYIDNGQP
+368 KLALINYYLDNGQP
-382 KAAQSLMQDFDKD
+382 KAAQSLMQDFDED

-423 KLQQLAAVYPE
+423 KLQQLASVYPE

-449 RPTAESGQKVLALLQ
+449 RPTAESGQQVLALLQ

-478 RLQQASQLLAKHSSG
+478 RLQQASQLLAKHGSG
-493 DEQLIHRI
+493 NEQLIHRI

-550 VQDANRFKPS
+550 VQDANQFKPS

>member
-1 MPINPLAGYL
+1 MPINPFAGYL
-11 FASYLFARYL
+11 SAG
-21 FARYLFARYLFA
+21 
-33 SYLFRKTPVVAVLST
+33 YLFRKTSAVAVLST

-66 FNPVMMARAEPTQV
+66 FNSAMIASAEPTQV
-80 NGQLAAMDN
+80 NGQLASMDN

-101 VGEWALRQI
+101 VGEWAFRQI

-211 GLLAGVAASKIGD
+211 GLLAGVAASKVGD

-237 MSANAAA
+237 ISANAAA

-361 AKTSKAA
+361 AKTSKGA

-395 INTLANP
+395 INRLANP

-423 KLQQLAAVYPE
+423 KLQQLASVYPE

-449 RPTAESGQKVLALLQ
+449 RPTAESGQQVLALLQ

-478 RLQQASQLLAKHSSG
+478 RLQQASQLLAKHGSG
-493 DEQLIHRI
+493 NEQLIHRI

-550 VQDANRFKPS
+550 VQDANQFKPS

>member
-1 MPINPLAGYL
+1 MPINPLA
-11 FASYLFARYL
+11 SYLS
-21 FARYLFARYLFA
+21 A
-33 SYLFRKTPVVAVLST
+33 SYLFRKTPVVALLST

-66 FNPVMMARAEPTQV
+66 FNSAMIASAEPTKV
-80 NGQLAAMDN
+80 NSQLASMDN

-101 VGEWALRQI
+101 VGEWAFRQI

-197 RNDEKT
+197 CNDEKT

-211 GLLAGVAASKIGD
+211 GLLAGVAASKVGD

-361 AKTSKAA
+361 AKTSKGA
-368 KLALINYYIDNGQP
+368 KLALINYYLDNGQP

-423 KLQQLAAVYPE
+423 KLQQLASVYPE

-449 RPTAESGQKVLALLQ
+449 RPTAESGQQVLALLQ

-478 RLQQASQLLAKHSSG
+478 RLQQASQLLAKHRSG

-526 AKSLAKQLP
+526 AKLLAKQLP

-550 VQDANRFKPS
+550 VQDANQFKPS